1 MYTGPERVAFSNKFS
16 AGTISPQFNQ
26 QWTGQV
32 LTAQHKSIAELEA
45 DIMRLSYA
53 MGTVLSA
60 IVDHK
65 FDIEDEAYEVL
76 ISKVIEINANVLD
89 TL

>member
-1 MYTGPERVAFSNKFS
+1 MSTELERIALRRQLQVD
-16 AGTISPQFNQ
+16 TISPQFNQ
-26 QWTGQV
+26 QWTAQV
-32 LTAQHKSIAELEA
+32 STTQHKSIAELEA

-53 MGTVLSA
+53 MGTVLSV
-60 IVDHK
+60 IVNHK

-76 ISKVIEINANVLD
+76 ISRVVEINANVLD

>member
-1 MYTGPERVAFSNKFS
+1 MYTGPEREAFSNKF
-16 AGTISPQFNQ
+16 TISPQFNQ
-26 QWTGQV
+26 QWAAQV
-32 LTAQHKSIAELEA
+32 STAKHKSIAELEN

-60 IVDHK
+60 IVVHK
-65 FDIEDEAYEVL
+65 LDIEDEAYEVL
-76 ISKVIEINANVLD
+76 ISEIIEINQNVLD